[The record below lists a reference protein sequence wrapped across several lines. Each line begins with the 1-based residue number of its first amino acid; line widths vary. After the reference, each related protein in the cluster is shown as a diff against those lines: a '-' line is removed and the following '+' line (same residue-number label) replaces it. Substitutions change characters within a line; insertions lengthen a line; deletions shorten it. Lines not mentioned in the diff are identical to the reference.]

1 MGTGRYILLKD
12 PEKTHAKESR
22 GRLAEVVGCKWSV
35 EVLRAV
41 RRGVRRPGALERAI
55 PGISTK
61 VLNER
66 LAKLVRLGLLSRT
79 AYAEVPPR
87 VEYALTAG
95 GERLA
100 RILDE
105 LDALEAELAA
115 SVQPTGAGA
124 ATVAATPSP

>member
-1 MGTGRYILLKD
+1 MEEG
-12 PEKTHAKESR
+12 R

-41 RRGVRRPGALERAI
+41 RGGIRRPGALERAI

-66 LAKLVRLGLLSRT
+66 LAKLVRLGLLERT
-79 AYAEVPPR
+79 AFPEVPPR
-87 VEYALTAG
+87 VEYALTGA

-100 RILDE
+100 RLLDE
-105 LDALEAELAA
+105 LERLEAELAG
-115 SVQPTGAGA
+115 STQPA
-124 ATVAATPSP
+124 AAVAAAGVPKPGP

>member
-1 MGTGRYILLKD
+1 M
-12 PEKTHAKESR
+12 
-22 GRLAEVVGCKWSV
+22 VGCKWSV

-79 AYAEVPPR
+79 AYPEIPPR

-105 LDALEAELAA
+105 LDALEAELAGP
-115 SVQPTGAGA
+115 VQATGAGA
-124 ATVAATPSP
+124 PAVAATPSP

>member
-1 MGTGRYILLKD
+1 LLKD
-12 PEKTHAKESR
+12 GEKTHAEEGR

-79 AYAEVPPR
+79 AYPEVPPR
-87 VEYALTAG
+87 VEYALTVG

-105 LDALEAELAA
+105 LERLEVELAA
-115 SVQPTGAGA
+115 PPQPAGA
-124 ATVAATPSP
+124 AAAPVAATPSP

>member
-1 MGTGRYILLKD
+1 LK
-12 PEKTHAKESR
+12 EKGNQVTVESR

-66 LAKLVRLGLLSRT
+66 LAKLVRLELLART
-79 AYAEVPPR
+79 AFAEVPPR
-87 VEYALTAG
+87 VEYALTPA

-100 RILDE
+100 RLLDE
-105 LDALEAELAA
+105 LDRLEAELGGPP
-115 SVQPTGAGA
+115 QPTAAGA
-124 ATVAATPSP
+124 APAAATPSP